1 MKWFSKAESDA
12 PAVAE
17 AVPDDA
23 PPATAEALLAA
34 VAARQDDLTRLF
46 EDRLRSDAV
55 QADALRYLHDELQA
69 YREDFVRAARR
80 PVLKE
85 VMQCYDFVAAE
96 LDRAATPEA
105 PALEH
110 VKSVLTDLLFKYDI
124 EPGRVEGDDFDR
136 EAQQGIR
143 TVATTD
149 PALDRKVAARGLI
162 GFRERGAVLRKE
174 QVTVYK
180 FTPAPGATPC
190 PL

>member
-1 MKWFSKAESDA
+1 MKWFSKTESDA

-23 PPATAEALLAA
+23 PPADPVQAGLADL
-34 VAARQDDLTRLF
+34 AARQDELNRLF
-46 EDRLRSDAV
+46 EERLRTDAV

-69 YREDFVRAARR
+69 YRDDFIRAARR

-96 LDRAATPEA
+96 LDRAATAEA

-110 VKSVLTDLLFKYDI
+110 VKSVLTDLLFKYDV

-136 EAQQGIR
+136 ESQQGIR

-180 FTPAPGATPC
+180 FTPGASPC